1 MEMSIHHSTEWGCLL
16 VYRELHGFTYQGG
29 GMKKFRISFIA
40 VLCMLF
46 SISLA
51 ENGLSQDDSS
61 LEVMDAAI
69 CLNVE
74 NRACVDVKEEFSTTN
89 ETLYCFIRVTG
100 AKEDIEVTHVWYYGD
115 VERARVSL
123 SVRSSNWRTYSSKR
137 IQAHETGK
145 WRVEVLG
152 PGDTLLKTI
161 PFTVVQ

>member
-1 MEMSIHHSTEWGCLL
+1 
-16 VYRELHGFTYQGG
+16 
-29 GMKKFRISFIA
+29 MKKIQISFIA
-40 VLCMLF
+40 ILCMLL
-46 SISLA
+46 SVSLTQS
-51 ENGLSQDDSS
+51 GLCQDDSS

-69 CLNVE
+69 CLNIE
-74 NRACVDVKEEFSTTN
+74 NRACIDPKEEFSTAN

-115 VERARVSL
+115 VERARISL
-123 SVRSSNWRTYSSKR
+123 SIRSSSWRTYSSKR

-152 PGDTLLKTI
+152 PGDSLLKTI

>member
-1 MEMSIHHSTEWGCLL
+1 
-16 VYRELHGFTYQGG
+16 
-29 GMKKFRISFIA
+29 MKALRISFMAI
-40 VLCMLF
+40 LCILF
-46 SISLA
+46 SISPA
-51 ENGLSQDDSS
+51 QNVFCQDASS
-61 LEVMDAAI
+61 PEVMDAAI

-74 NRACVDVKEEFSTTN
+74 NRACVDVKEEFSTAN
-89 ETLYCFIRVTG
+89 ETLYCFTRVTG

>member
-1 MEMSIHHSTEWGCLL
+1 
-16 VYRELHGFTYQGG
+16 
-29 GMKKFRISFIA
+29 MKKFRISFTVI
-40 VLCMLF
+40 LCMFF

-51 ENGLSQDDSS
+51 QNLFCQDDSS
-61 LEVMDAAI
+61 FEVVDDAI

-74 NRACVDVKEEFSTTN
+74 NRACVDPKEEFSTAN
-89 ETLYCFIRVTG
+89 ETLFCFTRVTG

-115 VERARVSL
+115 VERARVGL
-123 SVRSSNWRTYSSKR
+123 SIRSSNWRTYSSKR

-152 PGDTLLKTI
+152 PGDTLLETI